1 MNRAGSTALS
11 LLSAPLNVDI
21 LRTLEKEPLGPVEL
35 RRAVGFP
42 PQSTMR
48 VYIRTLAELGVLERR
63 RENEFPGSVDYVLS
77 KGGLALLEVAKVL
90 EVWLQDAPDGEIEL
104 GTTSA
109 KTAVKALVEGWST
122 NIVRALSARSLTL
135 TELNRLIPS
144 VSYPSLERR
153 LTAMRLRGLAQRTPG
168 DGRGSPYAA
177 SPWLRRAVVPLGAAM
192 AWERRHAPGA
202 TGPIGRLD
210 VEATFLLA
218 VPLLD
223 LGPQANGR
231 CRLAVELQGG
241 SSPVFAGVS
250 LNIEDGRV
258 VSCVSRLDGDA
269 EAWVSGTPIA
279 WFGRMDGSEEG
290 ELELGGDSTLAS
302 SITEALRGAATATA

>member
-11 LLSAPLNVDI
+11 LLSGPLNVDI
-21 LRTLEKEPLGPVEL
+21 LRTLEKEPLGPVDL
-35 RRAVGFP
+35 RRTVGFP

-48 VYIRTLAELGVLERR
+48 VYIRTLAELEVVERR
-63 RENEFPGSVDYVLS
+63 RQNEFPGSVDYVLTD
-77 KGGLALLEVAKVL
+77 GGTALLEVGRVL
-90 EVWLQDAPDGEIEL
+90 QAWLREAPGGEIEL
-104 GTTSA
+104 GTTAA

-122 NIVRALSARSLTL
+122 NIVRALSARALTL
-135 TELNRLIPS
+135 TDLNRLIPS

-153 LTAMRLRGLAQRTPG
+153 LTAMRLRGLAERTPG

-177 SPWLRRAVVPLGAAM
+177 STWMRRAVVPLGAAM
-192 AWERRHAPGA
+192 AWERRHAPGG
-202 TGPIGRLD
+202 TTPIGRLD
-210 VEATFLLA
+210 VEAAFLLA
-218 VPLLD
+218 VPLMD

-250 LNIEDGRV
+250 LCIEEGRV
-258 VSCVSRLDGDA
+258 VSCVSRLDGEA

-279 WFGRMDGSEEG
+279 WFGRMDGSAAG
-290 ELELGGDSTLAS
+290 ELELGGDTTLAAS
-302 SITEALRGAATATA
+302 VTDALRGTASAAA